1 MRENGWYTRGRM
13 PDDDREKRERERE
26 HFKSKHQICHADHY
40 LVVNE
45 SKKGDY

>member
-1 MRENGWYTRGRM
+1 MDGIQEVGCRTTI
-13 PDDDREKRERERE
+13 EKKKRERE